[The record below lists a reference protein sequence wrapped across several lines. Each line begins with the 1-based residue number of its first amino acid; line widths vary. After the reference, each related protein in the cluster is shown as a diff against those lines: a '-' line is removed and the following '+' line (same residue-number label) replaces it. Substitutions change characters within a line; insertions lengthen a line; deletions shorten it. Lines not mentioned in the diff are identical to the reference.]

1 MLFSAQAQ
9 AELAE
14 SQAIVQE
21 CLEEKR
27 AAAAGAQG
35 TTEERKQLGNQ
46 QAVVVKFEDETQD
59 DQFRLRARLRLKRR
73 DADIRKKKA
82 EAIEAAEAA
91 AADSKRELE
100 AVKATLLR
108 TKEDVEGRD
117 SELEAKGWG
126 HQSDW
131 LEMQLDQNGL
141 SESIDLILKKNQLP
155 YSK

>member
-1 MLFSAQAQ
+1 ME
-9 AELAE
+9 AERDE
-14 SQAIVQE
+14 
-21 CLEEKR
+21 
-27 AAAAGAQG
+27 AA
-35 TTEERKQLGNQ
+35 
-46 QAVVVKFEDETQD
+46 
-59 DQFRLRARLRLKRR
+59 
-73 DADIRKKKA
+73 KKA

-131 LEMQLDQNGL
+131 MEMQLDQNGL

-155 YSK
+155 Y